1 MIGEMNDNWLPDKFK
16 ASKLVK
22 PLNSSEVIDFKPV
35 KDKSILIRFV
45 KPVNVS
51 GSIESV

>member
-1 MIGEMNDNWLPDKFK
+1 MIGEMNDNWLPDKLK

-22 PLNSSEVIDFKPV
+22 PSSEVIDFKPV